1 MGDSTYFYNQRQ
13 AAARK
18 AQANAPTQFQ
28 IQTGF
33 KDQAAQDLNRAL
45 RNQIEQKAAS
55 VGMSNQAAYG
65 MAKGNL
71 TDNSVL
77 QDVWNRIGQG
87 GAKAPPPTPKA
98 APAPQ
103 PSPESDRYRKEAES
117 YMKQAQDMLNQFKIE
132 QQRAAEAARLAEE
145 MRIKSQATAAANMA
159 RSQQAPN
166 LQIEPASGTPDTA
179 GTQGFKRRKGP
190 QLMTK
195 GSPFSALNI
204 GSSNLMNV

>member
-1 MGDSTYFYNQRQ
+1 METWTSPKNNTRQKPEGEGWQITGYKPVRIAMNPNRMGSGFRTEQVPIYGRSAPAP
-13 AAARK
+13 AAAPPQ
-18 AQANAPTQFQ
+18 QA
-28 IQTGF
+28 
-33 KDQAAQDLNRAL
+33 
-45 RNQIEQKAAS
+45 
-55 VGMSNQAAYG
+55 
-65 MAKGNL
+65 
-71 TDNSVL
+71 
-77 QDVWNRIGQG
+77 
-87 GAKAPPPTPKA
+87 A
-98 APAPQ
+98 APAPKAASAPR
-103 PSPESDRYRKEAES
+103 PSPESDRYRKEAEG

-190 QLMTK
+190 QLAAK
-195 GSPFSALNI
+195 GAALSALNI